1 MRKPSSQGTFQVC
14 SLYHQ
19 AVELIGRRWNGA
31 IIEALMG
38 GARRFCEI
46 RAAVPGL
53 KDAQLAR
60 RLRELEQQG
69 IVERRVAPSRPVR
82 VEYALTPKGEDLR
95 AVVAEV
101 HRWAQRWLASP
112 DRPSGTQE
120 AGAAMPPAGRGKEGV
135 TGKERRRVRMV
146 KEAGFKKVL
155 E

>member
-1 MRKPSSQGTFQVC
+1 MLVYRKIEVDVAPVRKPSSQGTFQIC

-38 GARRFCEI
+38 GASRFCEI

-60 RLRELEQQG
+60 RLRELERQG
-69 IVERRVAPSRPVR
+69 IVERRVVPSRPVR

-101 HRWAQRWLASP
+101 HWWAQRWLTSP
-112 DRPSGTQE
+112 DRPSETGE
-120 AGAAMPPAGRGKEGV
+120 EGAGR
-135 TGKERRRVRMV
+135 R
-146 KEAGFKKVL
+146 AP
-155 E
+155 

>member
-1 MRKPSSQGTFQVC
+1 MPGETPASPATVRVC
-14 SLYHQ
+14 SLYHE

-69 IVERRVAPSRPVR
+69 IVERRVVPSRPVR

-95 AVVAEV
+95 SVVAEV
-101 HRWAQRWLASP
+101 HRWAQRWLGADAPTDARPAVAGKPRRLRAAKRPPVPRGRPVTGTGGASP
-112 DRPSGTQE
+112 
-120 AGAAMPPAGRGKEGV
+120 
-135 TGKERRRVRMV
+135 
-146 KEAGFKKVL
+146 
-155 E
+155 

>member
-1 MRKPSSQGTFQVC
+1 MAPVGRRASKTTFRVC

-31 IIEALMG
+31 IIEALMA
-38 GARRFCEI
+38 GAKRFCEV

-69 IVERRVAPSRPVR
+69 IVERRVVPSRPVR

-95 AVVAEV
+95 PVVAEV
-101 HRWAQRWLASP
+101 HRWAQRWLARDGPASP
-112 DRPSGTQE
+112 RQLF
-120 AGAAMPPAGRGKEGV
+120 PAPGRSGRGRLG
-135 TGKERRRVRMV
+135 
-146 KEAGFKKVL
+146 
-155 E
+155 